1 MVLAGLPASVEVD
14 RARLE
19 FAQLLLENLRRID
32 QERRDTRSR
41 LAPTVGGVE
50 DPAERRRRPQADHHR
65 LREVSDAGIAGIVG
79 GALGLAFMAV
89 LTSPSWQMPEPT
101 PSSP

>member
-1 MVLAGLPASVEVD
+1 
-14 RARLE
+14 
-19 FAQLLLENLRRID
+19 
-32 QERRDTRSR
+32 
-41 LAPTVGGVE
+41 
-50 DPAERRRRPQADHHR
+50 

-79 GALGLAFMAV
+79 GALGLAFMAL